1 MQKNNSER
9 VITHLMVQSRDSVAA
24 NRLLIQDG
32 EKAESLSK
40 SRRRRQN
47 QLTITDGSSSMS
59 SEKQALQELRQ
70 KQRFDT
76 RMGIRN
82 NGLMK
87 HYREQNPL

>member
-1 MQKNNSER
+1 
-9 VITHLMVQSRDSVAA
+9 MVQSRDSVAA